1 MELTWITK
9 LIVLCC
15 LIALFGATV
24 LVTPGIWSKN
34 GRERRGGGNRSSSD

>member
-1 MELTWITK
+1 MELAWITK

-34 GRERRGGGNRSSSD
+34 GREKRGGESTSSSD

>member
-1 MELTWITK
+1 MELAWITK

-15 LIALFGATV
+15 LIVLFGATV

-34 GRERRGGGNRSSSD
+34 GREKRGSGNTSSPD